1 MLGFLKNDDSAVRYW
16 GATGL
21 LMLGKKAAVAKEDLL
36 TALNNKSANVVA
48 VGAEALYN
56 LGERKR
62 SRKGIRKSELG
73 SPNKYACCQALDAMD
88 CIEMESTPQLV
99 EALVNMLKSR
109 ELKSTDRWNL
119 VARR

>member
-1 MLGFLKNDDSAVRYW
+1 
-16 GATGL
+16 
-21 LMLGKKAAVAKEDLL
+21 MLGKKAAVAKEDLL

-48 VGAEALYN
+48 VAAE
-56 LGERKR
+56 R
-62 SRKGIRKSELG
+62 SITWEKEKEAEKGFVSVLG

-119 VARR
+119 VAGAEWLINKWGINP